1 MPRSKYTKV
10 PGRFPPIEQIALND
24 FEFDDIARRELIG
37 LLPLELRQLDLPDN
51 IKQLGA
57 ELPGAPKLKTLAE
70 LIIVD
75 TENLIKTYLR
85 VESVV
90 GDCTPSNPAN
100 VGAAIRKLRKALEPF
115 VSGSVDEETASIVPD
130 DLDERLARRERD
142 VAKLRLAPYE
152 RRRLDVLCQSIGVVL
167 TGVALT
173 CQVTF
178 EIPDKVK
185 FVVTALD
192 YAGIEHS
199 FSKENPSRFA
209 ARVFPKIKNST

>member
-10 PGRFPPIEQIALND
+10 PGRFPPIEQIAHST
-24 FEFDDIARRELIG
+24 FQFDDIARRELIG
-37 LLPLELRQLDLPDN
+37 LLPLELRQLDIREN
-51 IKQLGA
+51 IKQAGA

-100 VGAAIRKLRKALEPF
+100 VKAAIRKLRKALEPF
-115 VSGSVDEETASIVPD
+115 VRGWVDEETASIIPD
-130 DLDERLARRERD
+130 DLDERLAQRERD
-142 VAKLRLAPYE
+142 VAKLRAVPYE
-152 RRRLDVLCQSIGVVL
+152 RRPLDLLCQSIGAV
-167 TGVALT
+167 TEIASEY
-173 CQVTF
+173 QVTF
-178 EIPDKVK
+178 EIPDRIK